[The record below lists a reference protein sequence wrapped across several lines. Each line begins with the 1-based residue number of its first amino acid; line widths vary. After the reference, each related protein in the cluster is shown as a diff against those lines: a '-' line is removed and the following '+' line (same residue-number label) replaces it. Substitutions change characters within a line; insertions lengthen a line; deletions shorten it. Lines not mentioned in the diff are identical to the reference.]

1 MTLGGELEYY
11 HANDS
16 FWIANFAG
24 HALYAGPVLFVR
36 MTSKILL
43 AAAFSTQIAGHAAGD
58 QNPLDLTNFSRNKAR
73 LLVEI
78 EF

>member
-1 MTLGGELEYY
+1 
-11 HANDS
+11 
-16 FWIANFAG
+16 
-24 HALYAGPVLFVR
+24 

-58 QNPLDLTNFSRNKAR
+58 QNPLDLTNSSRNKAR